1 MKFTVRTKMMLLL
14 GLIILNVLFRYP
26 VTPHE
31 IGWDSFEIH
40 ALANSVTEFG
50 NAKWWVHSLSIVGMY
65 PLSYASSVP
74 FFLSGMSQTTSI
86 DMEWTIWIFCLFIG
100 TVSIFVA
107 YLLAGLIWDDDIF
120 KFLVP
125 FTYTLSSGMLT
136 LTTWTL
142 STRGFFVVLLPLFI
156 YLMIKSRFH
165 SKFIILTVFIFM
177 LMLATHNLIF
187 MTIPIII
194 GYSIVTVASKYN
206 THEKI
211 NIPVKYINVAMV
223 AGFCLMFLIPF
234 LTRGLWTSDPEI
246 ARLGLSS
253 RYVVMFSLV
262 EKYFRYIGILSFFIV
277 GGYISLAFKENKK
290 FSEWFI
296 LLFIAG
302 LAPLLFVPT
311 YTKWFILPIVFLL
324 IAIGLKNCILLG
336 LQKNKIILFF
346 VTILLLLST
355 SYSGYYQFIHFSDDA
370 TLKFR
375 YMDEKTYVTGLWIKD
390 YVDKNIFWNNGLIGL
405 RIFAVSSKPL
415 LFGGPLGLA
424 YNFTNINDI
433 DITKNSPLSTEFYES
448 GPYVK
453 TLGSPY
459 TAGDVNQLHNSEF
472 NSRWGTRF
480 ISKYNLSYIVD
491 VNTNYNPF
499 IGSIRNAMKN
509 NLYDNGIIR
518 IWRLE

>member
-50 NAKWWVHSLSIVGMY
+50 HAKWWVHSLSIVGMY

-86 DMEWTIWIFCLFIG
+86 GMEWTIWIFCLVIG
-100 TVSIFVA
+100 TISVFLA

-156 YLMIKSRFH
+156 YLMIKSRFY

-177 LMLATHNLIF
+177 LMLATHNLVF
-187 MTIPIII
+187 MTLPIIV
-194 GYSIVTVASKYN
+194 GYSIVTLASKYDI
-206 THEKI
+206 HEKI
-211 NIPVKYINVAMV
+211 KIPVNYINIAMV

-246 ARLGLSS
+246 TRLGLSS

-277 GGYISLAFKENKK
+277 GGYISLAFKGNKK
-290 FSEWFI
+290 FSEWFMLI
-296 LLFIAG
+296 IIVG

-311 YTKWFILPIVFLL
+311 YTKWFILPLVFVL
-324 IAIGLKNCILLG
+324 IAIGLRNCILLG
-336 LQKNKIILFF
+336 LQKKRIILFF

-355 SYSGYYQFIHFSDDA
+355 SYSGYYQFLHFPDD
-370 TLKFR
+370 TNFEFR
-375 YMDEKTYVTGLWIKD
+375 YMDEKTHVAGLWIKD
-390 YVDKNIFWNNGLIGL
+390 SVDENIFWDAGLVGL
-405 RIFAVSSKPL
+405 RIFAVSGKPV

-424 YNFTNINDI
+424 YNFTDINDI
-433 DITKNSPLSTEFYES
+433 NITKNSPLSTAFYKH
-448 GPYVK
+448 GAYIK
-453 TLGSPY
+453 TPGTPY
-459 TAGDVNQLHNSEF
+459 TEGYINQLSKSELNSK
-472 NSRWGTRF
+472 WGKRLV
-480 ISKYNLSYIVD
+480 SQYNLSYVID
-491 VNTNYNPF
+491 SRIAATTFTN
-499 IGSIRNAMKN
+499 SINKEMKDSV
-509 NLYDNGIIR
+509 YDNGINR
-518 IWRLE
+518 IWRLD